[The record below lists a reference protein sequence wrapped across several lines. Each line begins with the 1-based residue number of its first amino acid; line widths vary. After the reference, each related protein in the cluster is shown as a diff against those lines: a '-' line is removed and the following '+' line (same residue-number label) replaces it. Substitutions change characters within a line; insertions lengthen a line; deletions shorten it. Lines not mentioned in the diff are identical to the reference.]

1 MRLTKHTDYAFRV
14 LIYLAS
20 MPADQISTV
29 QEIAEKF
36 DVSRSHIMKIVQK
49 LAGAVLI
56 HASRGQHGGIRLG
69 QPKETIDLRRVIE
82 LMEATLAPV
91 NGDDPVCIIKKN
103 CTLKNILF
111 EGQRQFLEHVE
122 RYTLADLAEP
132 TVSIVS
138 LLNKSRRG

>member
-20 MPADQISTV
+20 MPEDRISTV

-49 LAGAVLI
+49 LAGAGLI
-56 HASRGQHGGIRLG
+56 HTSRGQHGGIRLG
-69 QPKETIDLRRVIE
+69 QPKETINLRRVIE

-91 NGDDPVCIIKKN
+91 NCDDPVCIIKKN

>member
-20 MPADQISTV
+20 MPEDRISTV

-49 LAGAVLI
+49 LAGAGLI

-69 QPKETIDLRRVIE
+69 QPKEAIDLRRVIE

-91 NGDDPVCIIKKN
+91 NCDDPACIIKKN

>member
-20 MPADQISTV
+20 MPEDRISTV

-49 LAGAVLI
+49 LAGAGLI

-69 QPKETIDLRRVIE
+69 QPKESIDLRRVIE

-91 NGDDPVCIIKKN
+91 NCDDPVCIIKKN
-103 CTLKNILF
+103 CTLKNILY

>member
-20 MPADQISTV
+20 MPEDRISTV

-36 DVSRSHIMKIVQK
+36 GVSRSHIMKIVQK
-49 LAGAVLI
+49 LAGAGLI

-69 QPKETIDLRRVIE
+69 QPKEAIDLRRVIE

-91 NGDDPVCIIKKN
+91 NCDDPVCIIKKN